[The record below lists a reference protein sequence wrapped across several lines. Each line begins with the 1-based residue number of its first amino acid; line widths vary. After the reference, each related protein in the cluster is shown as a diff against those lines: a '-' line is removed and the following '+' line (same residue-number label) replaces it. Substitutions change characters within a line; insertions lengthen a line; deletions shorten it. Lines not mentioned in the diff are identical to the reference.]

1 MDETDYL
8 YHYTNIE
15 TLALILK
22 NRTIRFN
29 SLDKVDDLQEQQ
41 TADVK
46 NIGQF
51 CYVSSWTDDSTESI
65 PMWNMYAS
73 LNLGVRIKLCK
84 NPFKIHNNTAEEL
97 SKVLNVKINDESN
110 GNGMK
115 SIIPL
120 AEMFEKGFYSIQAIN
135 RDLLHKV
142 EYTDDPS
149 KLYPRLLIEDGNQ
162 FTLLLGNLGKHK
174 NLHWKFQKEWR
185 YILNILPLNMNQPVQ
200 TIAQNFQLVANKIKL
215 GKEKQPFPYYDIH
228 ISDEAFE
235 KMEIVLSPR
244 LSAGN
249 RVIVQALIEKYNPTA
264 IVKESS
270 LSGLI

>member
-29 SLDKVDDLQEQQ
+29 FLDKVDDLQEQQ

-51 CYVSSWTDDSTESI
+51 CYVSSWTDDSNESI

-97 SKVLNVKINDESN
+97 SKVLNIKINDESN

-120 AEMFEKGFYSIQAIN
+120 AEMFEK
-135 RDLLHKV
+135 
-142 EYTDDPS
+142 
-149 KLYPRLLIEDGNQ
+149 
-162 FTLLLGNLGKHK
+162 
-174 NLHWKFQKEWR
+174 
-185 YILNILPLNMNQPVQ
+185 
-200 TIAQNFQLVANKIKL
+200 
-215 GKEKQPFPYYDIH
+215 
-228 ISDEAFE
+228 
-235 KMEIVLSPR
+235 
-244 LSAGN
+244 
-249 RVIVQALIEKYNPTA
+249 
-264 IVKESS
+264 
-270 LSGLI
+270 